1 MTETILTP
9 PVELSADPKAARKD
23 LDGLKAAY
31 LQHLR
36 LKNLRPLTIRQ
47 MEQCLRFFI
56 AFVQSKGIDDISQ
69 VDADLF
75 ENYKAQLMNGVSRKG
90 IKLHVNT
97 VRERL
102 FIPQRWFAFLKKKG
116 VIFFDPIAVVEPPHE
131 SKALPRGV
139 LSAAEIQTLLKVPD
153 LRNPLGYRDRTM
165 MEVLYATGVRV
176 GELVTLNIEDA
187 DLARRT
193 LRVRHGKG
201 GRERMVPLSTPCCR
215 FLRRYL
221 EAVRPELAQGMR
233 PAGNN
238 WKKKGQTGG
247 NLLFLSIYGGAF
259 NATWVGTMMRRYLIQ
274 AGITRPRISP
284 VHGFRHSVA
293 THLLENGMDIR
304 YVQAFLGHESIQST
318 QIYTHVERRTLKEL
332 FKKCHPSALRGE
344 GAQPYRGEDKEVKK
358 GNAAYR

>member
-1 MTETILTP
+1 MTETILNPTQD
-9 PVELSADPKAARKD
+9 LSAAPKAARKD

-36 LKNLRPLTIRQ
+36 LKNLRPLSIRQ

-56 AFVQSKGIDDISQ
+56 AFIQSKGIEDVAQ

-75 ENYKAQLMNGVSRKG
+75 ENYKAQLMNSQSHKG
-90 IKLHVNT
+90 TPLRVNT

-102 FIPQRWFAFLKKKG
+102 FIAQRWFAFLKKKG

-131 SKALPRGV
+131 SKTLPRGV
-139 LSAAEIQTLLKVPD
+139 LSPSEIQKLLKQPD
-153 LRNPLGYRDRTM
+153 LRNPIGYRDRTM

-176 GELVTLNIEDA
+176 GELVTLNVEDA
-187 DLARRT
+187 DLERRT
-193 LRVRHGKG
+193 LRVKHGKG
-201 GRERMVPLSTPCCR
+201 GKERMVPLSTPCCR

-221 EAVRPELAQGMR
+221 EEFRPELAQGLR

-247 NLLFLSIYGGAF
+247 NLIFLSIYGGAF
-259 NATWVGTMMRRYLIQ
+259 NPNWVGTVMRRYLIQ

-304 YVQAFLGHESIQST
+304 YVQVFLGHESLQST
-318 QIYTHVERRTLKEL
+318 QIYTHVERKTLKGL

-344 GAQPYRGEDKEVKK
+344 AVQPYRGEDKEVKK
-358 GNAAYR
+358 GNAINR

>member
-1 MTETILTP
+1 MPETILKP
-9 PVELSADPKAARKD
+9 AAELSADPKAARKD

-56 AFVQSKGIDDISQ
+56 AFVQSKGIDDVSE

-75 ENYKAQLMNGVSRKG
+75 ENYKAQLMNALNRKG
-90 IKLHVNT
+90 TRLAVNT

-102 FIPQRWFAFLKKKG
+102 LIAQRWFAFLKKKG
-116 VIFFDPIAVVEPPHE
+116 VIFFDPIAVVEPPHL
-131 SKALPRGV
+131 SKTLPRGV
-139 LSAAEIQTLLKVPD
+139 MSPAEIQTLFKQPD

-165 MEVLYATGVRV
+165 MEVLYATGVRA
-176 GELVTLNIEDA
+176 GELMSLNVA
-187 DLARRT
+187 DVDLDRKT
-193 LRVRHGKG
+193 IRVRNGKG

-215 FLRRYL
+215 FLRRYIG
-221 EAVRPELAQGMR
+221 EMRPELAQCLR
-233 PAGNN
+233 PQGNN
-238 WKKKGQTGG
+238 WKKKAKTGG
-247 NLLFLSIYGGAF
+247 DLLFLSIYGGAF
-259 NATWVGTMMRRYLIQ
+259 SYNWIGMMMKRYLIQ

-304 YVQAFLGHESIQST
+304 YVQVFLGHESLQST
-318 QIYTHVERRTLKEL
+318 QIYTHVERKALKEL

-344 GAQPYRGEDKEVKK
+344 AVQPYRGGDREVGK
-358 GNAAYR
+358 GNAANR